1 MENDDVRAT
10 LHGRF
15 PIHQAV
21 FESNLRTLSKILKQ
35 EQEGVF
41 YAEKNQLDACGNT
54 PLMLAVKLGNID
66 AVKILSDMYTCPK
79 LRPLNEL
86 MNAKEIAI
94 AMKDRQMLK
103 ILLSSGPKIKQQF
116 FDKNREAIFE
126 VLEQMPD
133 FKVDLKLTCDSNWF
147 PVFSSVA
154 PNDTYKI
161 YKQGSNLRLDMS
173 LLGLQKFNLIKGNIS
188 VIFKGRGAGESEG
201 EFLVVD
207 HKLQTV
213 NSVLLNRNE
222 NKVMQ

>member
-1 MENDDVRAT
+1 
-10 LHGRF
+10 
-15 PIHQAV
+15 
-21 FESNLRTLSKILKQ
+21 
-35 EQEGVF
+35 
-41 YAEKNQLDACGNT
+41 
-54 PLMLAVKLGNID
+54 
-66 AVKILSDMYTCPK
+66 
-79 LRPLNEL
+79 
-86 MNAKEIAI
+86 
-94 AMKDRQMLK
+94 
-103 ILLSSGPKIKQQF
+103 
-116 FDKNREAIFE
+116 
-126 VLEQMPD
+126 MPD

-188 VIFKGRGAGESEG
+188 VIFKGRGAGENEG